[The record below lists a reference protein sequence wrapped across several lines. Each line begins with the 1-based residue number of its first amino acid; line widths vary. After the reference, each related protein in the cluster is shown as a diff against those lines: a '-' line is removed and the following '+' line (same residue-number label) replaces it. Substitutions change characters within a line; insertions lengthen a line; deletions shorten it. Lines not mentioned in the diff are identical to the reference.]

1 MITTSRAIRDI
12 SLGVYDGPHATPPL
26 HDQGVAVFLGIKE
39 ITEDG
44 HIDLSEARW
53 VSESDYPKWTK
64 RVEPQ
69 AGDIVFTYEATLNR
83 YAVIPEGL
91 RCCLGRRTALIRP
104 DPRRVNPEFLFH
116 YFFSPPWRNQIDAN
130 VIAGATVD
138 RISLTKFPD
147 FEVLLPSREVQD
159 RIAEVLSSYD
169 ELRRNLA
176 RQREALANAKAILLP
191 RLLAGQID
199 VAGIGPAA
207 FATT

>member
-1 MITTSRAIRDI
+1 MIATSRRIRDI
-12 SLGVYDGPHATPPL
+12 SVGVYDGPHATPPL
-26 HDQGVAVFLGIKE
+26 HDEGVAVFLGIRE

-104 DPRRVNPEFLFH
+104 DRQRVNPEFLFH

-191 RLLAGQID
+191 RLLSGQID
-199 VAGIGPAA
+199 VVGIRSAA
-207 FATT
+207 SATT